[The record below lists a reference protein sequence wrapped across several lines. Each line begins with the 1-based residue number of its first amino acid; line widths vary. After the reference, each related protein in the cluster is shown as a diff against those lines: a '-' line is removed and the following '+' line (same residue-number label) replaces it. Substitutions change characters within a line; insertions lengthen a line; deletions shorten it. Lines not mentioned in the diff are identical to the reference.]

1 MVSRS
6 WPILAL
12 CVWLVAGLS
21 IAFAA
26 TASAPAPDTPSANA
40 PAKVTRLRIDGE
52 IEPILAEYIEHGI
65 EQAGREHADLILIT
79 INTPGGL
86 DASMRVIIHA
96 ILTSQAPVATYVAP
110 TGSRA
115 DSAGLFILLS

>member
-6 WPILAL
+6 WRLQAL
-12 CVWLVAGLS
+12 CVWLAAGLS
-21 IAFAA
+21 IAFSA

-40 PAKVTRLRIDGE
+40 PAKVTQLRIDGE

-65 EQAGREHADLILIT
+65 EQAGREHVDLILIT

-86 DASMRVIIHA
+86 DSAMRAIIHA
-96 ILTSQAPVATYVAP
+96 ILTSQVPTVTYV
-110 TGSRA
+110 
-115 DSAGLFILLS
+115 